1 MAVDEH
7 NLIILSKLQA
17 PQIATKTL
25 RRMRLIDAL
34 QKNLGKKVI
43 LLCAGA
49 GYGKTTLLSQFLL
62 RKKIPYLY
70 YHLEKS
76 DAEPAVFLSY
86 LITGLRKLKPGFGKK
101 TERLSRFFNY
111 PKKYLE
117 VIAGT
122 FINEA
127 IEQLQKDIFIIL
139 EDYHELT
146 PSDQID
152 RIIDYMV
159 RHLPPHLHF
168 IITSRTVPLVFSPLM
183 RARDE
188 IFEINSHELKFTKN
202 EIKHLFAK
210 IYEMPLKDQEAQWIE
225 EHSEGWPT
233 SLRLM
238 LQSSDY
244 LEGIKSSDYVRKIL
258 DSYHRSQANLFNY
271 FVQEIFSKE
280 SKTTQRFLLDCSILE
295 WLTPEL
301 CIAVTRRKDSDTI
314 LSNLT
319 TRNAFLFNI
328 PGVGYRFHNLFKNF
342 LQSKFINL
350 ARKKRIYRRAGTFY
364 IKQKNVEHALRFF
377 LAAEEYKKAA
387 SLIEKIGV
395 GLTEQGKN
403 AILCSYIEQLPQE
416 IRNQRPKLL
425 MNYVQSLIYV
435 GRADEA
441 KLHCLRAV
449 KLLNKSRKNRTQYA
463 DALYR
468 LGGIYLN
475 EVKYTVAKKWL
486 LRALRACPKNSRLTR
501 ASILNSIGSADN
513 EIGGR
518 HLRKAIQ
525 YFKEALQIAQCNKY
539 KELVASIL
547 NNWAWCELK
556 MGNLYHAYLK
566 YSKMV
571 DILKKYYSFGCG
583 AGFYNASQVSLLL
596 GNKEE
601 ARSILDLGIKT
612 CNAHSDIW
620 SMARLWHGYALLYEE
635 LGDIEKAKQFIS
647 KSLDVYEK
655 LSLVRLIINALN
667 EMSKMYILT
676 GELNLAWRNLSAVW
690 WFKKNRDD
698 AEAIPILLTEAKLQM
713 AQGKYREA
721 EDILSKELQL
731 AQRSKQIYDSFL
743 ITVELSKVY
752 YKQGDIKKLTTA
764 LREAIAMSKTKGYN
778 YLLLKVLQKEQWML
792 PMIKKE
798 NIEKNYIVSLVKKS
812 HIDIHWVDVC
822 LLGIPK
828 VAIDGHGL
836 AESAWKTSNTKKL
849 FLYLLLQ
856 KQENVSQDSI
866 MRTFWP
872 HASHKTGCANLRKTI
887 QYIRETIKSQV
898 VTASDII
905 VSHKG
910 MYQLA
915 SHFSIALDIDE
926 FEHVVKQAKT
936 LKIHDE
942 RLREHVQR
950 ALSLYKEGFASGW
963 YDEWIEDNRRYY
975 ENLYEDCLTMMAQFY
990 FHTKRFKQAS
1000 VWYKKLLSL
1009 NFYNEEYHRQLM
1021 MTYAYLKQFQEIT
1034 QNFEKLKKVLKEQLH
1049 TVPQQ
1054 ATVRLYATLVK

>member
-1 MAVDEH
+1 MVSGEH

-17 PQIATKTL
+17 PQITTKTL
-25 RRMRLIDAL
+25 RRMRLIDSL

-62 RKKIPYLY
+62 RKKISYVY

-86 LITGLRKLKPGFGKK
+86 LITGLRKMKPGFGKK

-127 IEQLQKDIFIIL
+127 IEWLQKDVYIIL

-152 RIIDYMV
+152 RILDYMV
-159 RHLPPHLHF
+159 RHLPPQLHF
-168 IITSRTVPLVFSPLM
+168 IITSRTVPMVFSPLM

-210 IYEMPLKDQEAQWIE
+210 IYEMPLKNQEAQWIE

-295 WLTPEL
+295 WLTTEL
-301 CIAVTRRKDSDTI
+301 CNAVTRRKDSETI

-342 LQSKFINL
+342 LQSKFINIT
-350 ARKKRIYRRAGTFY
+350 RKKRIYRRAGTFY
-364 IKQKNVEHALRFF
+364 IKGKNLEHALRFF
-377 LAAEEYKKAA
+377 LAAEEFKKAA
-387 SLIEKIGV
+387 SLIEKIGT

-403 AILCSYIEQLPQE
+403 AILCSYIEQIPQA
-416 IRNQRPKLL
+416 ILNQRPKLL

-441 KLHCLRAV
+441 RIHCLRAV
-449 KLLNKSRKNRTQYA
+449 KLLHKSRKNRTQYA

-475 EVKYTVAKKWL
+475 EVKYIVAKKWL
-486 LRALRACPKNSRLTR
+486 LRALRACPQNSHLTR

-518 HLRKAIQ
+518 HLRKAVQ
-525 YFKEALQIAQCNKY
+525 YFEEALQIAQRNKY
-539 KELVASIL
+539 KELEASIL

-556 MGNLYHAYLK
+556 LGNLYQAYLK

-571 DILKKYYSFGCG
+571 MLLRKHYSFGCG

-596 GNKEE
+596 GHNEE

-676 GELNLAWRNLSAVW
+676 GELNFAWRNLSAVW

-698 AEAIPILLTEAKLQM
+698 AEAIPILLTEAKLKM
-713 AQGKYREA
+713 AQGKYKEA

-731 AQRSKQIYDSFL
+731 AQKSKQIYDSFL
-743 ITVELSKVY
+743 ITIELSKVY
-752 YKQGDIKKLTTA
+752 HKQGEIKKTSAVLK
-764 LREAIAMSKTKGYN
+764 EAIVTSKTKEYN
-778 YLLLKVLQKEQWML
+778 YLLLKELQKEQWML

-798 NIEKNYIVSLVKKS
+798 NIEKNYVVSLVKKS
-812 HIDIHWVDVC
+812 HIDIHWIGAC
-822 LLGIPK
+822 LFGVPK
-828 VAIDGHGL
+828 VSIDGHAI
-836 AESAWKTSNTKKL
+836 AESVWKTANAKKL
-849 FLYLLLQ
+849 FFYLLLQ

-866 MRTFWP
+866 MRAFWP

-898 VTASDII
+898 VTSSDII

-915 SHFSIALDIDE
+915 SHFSIELDTDE
-926 FEHVVKQAKT
+926 FENVVNQAKT
-936 LKIHDE
+936 LKPPDE
-942 RLREHVQR
+942 RSRVYLQK
-950 ALSLYKEGFASGW
+950 AISLYKDGFAVGW

-975 ENLYEDCLTMMAQFY
+975 ENLYEDCCNMMARIF
-990 FHTKRFKQAS
+990 FDIKRFKHAS

-1021 MTYAYLKQFQEIT
+1021 MTYAYLKRYHEIT
-1034 QNFEKLKKVLKEQLH
+1034 RHYENLKKILKEELN

-1054 ATVRLYATLVK
+1054 ATVHLYSTLVK